1 MQLCRMPEKG
11 RNKSERTIELWHYWD
26 IPDNQRHLEELVEQ
40 FNKMQEDIK
49 IEVSY
54 IPDEDLKKQLAA
66 ATEQKLLPA
75 PTEKQTGDTK
85 EE

>member
-1 MQLCRMPEKG
+1 MQLCRMPEKEET
-11 RNKSERTIELWHYWD
+11 KAKEKETIELWHYWD

-54 IPDEDLKKQLAA
+54 IPDEDFKNSLPWRCRKKRCRI
-66 ATEQKLLPA
+66 LP
-75 PTEKQTGDTK
+75 
-85 EE
+85 